1 MYGKQLDQYYII
13 IYIHIPS
20 TKLRVVG
27 CGLDVPFTSRIYVFC
42 LTGEF
47 HRKLLVYQRVHPH
60 FLLHVHCWLYIPIKS
75 SPTQS
80 P

>member
-27 CGLDVPFTSRIYVFC
+27 CGLDVPFTSRIYVF
-42 LTGEF
+42 LF
-47 HRKLLVYQRVHPH
+47 N
-60 FLLHVHCWLYIPIKS
+60 W
-75 SPTQS
+75 
-80 P
+80 